1 MASPFVF
8 QSNLNKCIH
17 VKTLYLTIYTFVGF
31 FKTRNEYTNSAKG
44 YRIASQKKGNR
55 AETELDDAGYVGP
68 WKKYFGSGNMVV
80 PFNYRYDISCGRGPS
95 AVRRFAST
103 FRQCGH
109 ELRDACL
116 FTNSDAYI
124 HPFSVHQYHFTSTR
138 TRSSIPDKS
147 NPGGQH
153 KFHRDLAIND
163 GHR

>member
-31 FKTRNEYTNSAKG
+31 FKTKNEYANSAKG
-44 YRIASQKKGNR
+44 YRIASQKKSNR
-55 AETELDDAGYVGP
+55 AEMELDDVGCVGP
-68 WKKYFGSGNMVV
+68 WEKYFGSGNRVV
-80 PFNYRYDISCGRGPS
+80 PFNYRYGISCGREPS
-95 AVRRFAST
+95 TVRFAGT

-116 FTNSDAYI
+116 FTNSNAYI
-124 HPFSVHQYHFTSTR
+124 HPFSAHQYCIASTR
-138 TRSSIPDKS
+138 TRNSIPDES

-153 KFHRDLAIND
+153 KFHRDLAINN